1 MIGKETPLDDLAK
14 QLRADLVRV
23 YGPGDGQSSSVS
35 AVSICRK
42 PAIVFDRIK
51 PSPRGLLKRGS
62 PIDDIAEPMGMSKY
76 IARLRR
82 TRL

>member
-51 PSPRGLLKRGS
+51 PSPRGLLTSMQVTAISVLPRKS
-62 PIDDIAEPMGMSKY
+62 WLKLPFS
-76 IARLRR
+76 
-82 TRL
+82 